1 MTAGTKWLLAIVGL
15 LAANVLAAVILIIAA
30 HSGGQSKVLPAG
42 GFDRLELAVFAGV
55 QAPFWLTWIELA
67 SNAFPYASAQ

>member
-30 HSGGQSKVLPAG
+30 HSSGQSKVLPDYQTEA
-42 GFDRLELAVFAGV
+42 R
-55 QAPFWLTWIELA
+55 
-67 SNAFPYASAQ
+67 